1 MDIIKK
7 ALIIVLLL
15 FYVGGGV
22 VLGLSGVTT
31 SNTSAIGRIL
41 QITGFILASVSIYI
55 PIAIYQR
62 HKLHSLFNDYMEE
75 E

>member
-1 MDIIKK
+1 MDRRKK